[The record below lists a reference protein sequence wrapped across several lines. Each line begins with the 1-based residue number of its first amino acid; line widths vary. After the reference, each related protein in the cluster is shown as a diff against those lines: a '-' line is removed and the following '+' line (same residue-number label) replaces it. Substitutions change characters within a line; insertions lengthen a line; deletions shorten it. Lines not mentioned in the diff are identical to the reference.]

1 MKAYMVIRDIIFFVL
16 LCSILCVC
24 IFTAKMTDVIDSNLI
39 YVNRKVPPLEGIHS
53 PEMMHHEDIENEV
66 AIDVDEENIS
76 EEGTEFEDFTA
87 NPDQEIPEWV
97 ERNVW
102 IDAIFN

>member
-1 MKAYMVIRDIIFFVL
+1 MVIRDIIFFVL

-39 YVNRKVPPLEGIHS
+39 YVNRKVPPLEEIHR

-66 AIDVDEENIS
+66 AIEVDEENIS
-76 EEGTEFEDFTA
+76 EE
-87 NPDQEIPEWV
+87 
-97 ERNVW
+97 
-102 IDAIFN
+102 

>member
-1 MKAYMVIRDIIFFVL
+1 MKAYMVIRDIIFFIL

-39 YVNRKVPPLEGIHS
+39 YVNRKVPPLERSHR
-53 PEMMHHEDIENEV
+53 PEMMPPEEFDYEFV
-66 AIDVDEENIS
+66 DVDEENLP
-76 EEGTEFEDFTA
+76 EEVTEAEDFTA

-97 ERNVW
+97 ERNGWVGV
-102 IDAIFN
+102 IFNN